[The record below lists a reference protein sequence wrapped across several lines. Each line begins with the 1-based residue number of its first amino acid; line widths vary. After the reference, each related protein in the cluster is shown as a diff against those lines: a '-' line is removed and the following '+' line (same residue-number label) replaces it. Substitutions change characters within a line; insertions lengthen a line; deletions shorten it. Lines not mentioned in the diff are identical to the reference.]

1 MEILKMMINTNL
13 FEKKFIYFINMHKYL
28 LKSII

>member
-13 FEKKFIYFINMHKYL
+13 FEKIFIYFINMYKYL
-28 LKSII
+28 LKTIN

>member
-13 FEKKFIYFINMHKYL
+13 FDKFIYFINMYKYL
-28 LKSII
+28 LKTIN